1 MTAIGILVIVIGIP
15 LLIWLAVSRN
25 RKIDR
30 NSDFQ
35 KEFEK
40 EKK

>member
-1 MTAIGILVIVIGIP
+1 MTVIGILVIVIGIP

>member
-1 MTAIGILVIVIGIP
+1 MTVIGILVIVLGVP

-30 NSDFQ
+30 NNDFQ
-35 KEFEK
+35 KDFEK

>member
-1 MTAIGILVIVIGIP
+1 MTVVGILVVLIGIP
-15 LLIWLAVSRN
+15 VLIWLAVSRN

-35 KEFEK
+35 KDFEK

>member
-1 MTAIGILVIVIGIP
+1 MTVVGILVVLIGIP
-15 LLIWLAVSRN
+15 VLIWLAVSRN

-35 KEFEK
+35 KDFEK
-40 EKK
+40 EQK

>member
-1 MTAIGILVIVIGIP
+1 MTVIGILVIVLGVP

-35 KEFEK
+35 KDFEK

>member
-1 MTAIGILVIVIGIP
+1 MTVIGILVIVLGVP

-25 RKIDR
+25 KKIDR
-30 NSDFQ
+30 NNDFQ
-35 KEFEK
+35 KDFEK

>member
-1 MTAIGILVIVIGIP
+1 MTGIGILVIVLGVP

-25 RKIDR
+25 KKIDR
-30 NSDFQ
+30 NNDFQ
-35 KEFEK
+35 KDFEK